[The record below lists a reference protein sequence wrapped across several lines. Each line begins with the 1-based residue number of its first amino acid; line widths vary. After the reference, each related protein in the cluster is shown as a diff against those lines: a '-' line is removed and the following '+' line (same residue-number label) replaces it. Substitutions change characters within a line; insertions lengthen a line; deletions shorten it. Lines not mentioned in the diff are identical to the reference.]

1 MKKVILTAVLAAGIS
16 AKLLAQG
23 LVHIDDFGGGGII
36 LVQTGTNAPV
46 PDNRVDLSL
55 ELMGGTSASNLTVL
69 GIVSGVGQGGGLFY
83 DATSAGVDGAGDYAV
98 NGVAPGGTAFYEVLG
113 WEGSASTYAAAQ
125 AAGVA
130 LGQTA
135 VFSQTTGGGALP
147 VPSLSGMPNLV
158 LGVVPEPTT
167 LALCGLGAA
176 SLLLFR
182 RKK

>member
-1 MKKVILTAVLAAGIS
+1 MKKVILSAALVAGIS

-36 LVQTGTNAPV
+36 QVQSGTNAPA
-46 PDNRVDLSL
+46 PDNRADITL
-55 ELMGGTSASNLTVL
+55 ELMGGASAGSLSVL
-69 GIVSGVGQGGGLFY
+69 GIVSNVGQGAGLFY
-83 DATSAGVDGAGDYAV
+83 DSTSAGSDGQGDYAV
-98 NGVAPGGTAFYEVLG
+98 TGVAPGGTAFYEVLG

-158 LGVVPEPTT
+158 LATVPEPTT